1 MYGIKNIPKILKQLA
16 CICKHGFKKKR
27 VYSDERGFKHQSSKK
42 RVSNS
47 KFRNLICR
55 VSLLIF
61 EEYLSSYY
69 IHVTF
74 NGFRDFYCYYIH
86 LEKVRDL

>member
-1 MYGIKNIPKILKQLA
+1 MDLKR
-16 CICKHGFKKKR
+16 KEFTPTKE
-27 VYSDERGFKHQSSKK
+27 DKHQSSKK

-55 VSLLIF
+55 VFLLIF
-61 EEYLSSYY
+61 EEYLSYYY

>member
-1 MYGIKNIPKILKQLA
+1 MDLKR
-16 CICKHGFKKKR
+16 KEFTPTK
-27 VYSDERGFKHQSSKK
+27 ENKHQSSKK

-47 KFRNLICR
+47 KFRKLICR

-61 EEYLSSYY
+61 EEYLSYYY